1 MTRSSRPE
9 IVFVLIGVALL
20 AGVIAL
26 VIAGGSSPGHRN
38 VAQTPAESPAAPPR
52 VTAEPT
58 ASPEDTAVGLSED
71 AVRGL
76 LKDYANAYDAEDTS
90 ALASLFASTITRT
103 SDGASQDTGEQVL
116 AEYQRQFDALDY
128 PVYTLSSV
136 EISLEG
142 DGASVSA
149 DYAITS
155 DNAGE
160 ADGSVVLHVVQGD
173 SGPLIDS
180 IDAES
185 Y

>member
-26 VIAGGSSPGHRN
+26 VIAGGSSAGPRN
-38 VAQTPAESPAAPPR
+38 VAQTPAESPAPPR

-180 IDAES
+180 IEAES